1 MQEIF
6 KMRKRLFAT
15 QEVGSLQRP
24 YWLQEFGEQLDRMI
38 LDAAVEWG
46 NRLGV
51 DEANELVNNSGD
63 GLLQKSARLV
73 TVADKERV
81 KEIASI
87 YAIRMQENA
96 GLDRIFNGEQ
106 MRTEMY
112 SFMANFINGITRAG
126 VLNSF
131 DANYFIKGV
140 INGRIAI
147 LRNGIDFFIKE
158 FDFTKG
164 HTNREVKT
172 CLTGPYTMVDWSY
185 LEHYTYGYEASNV
198 SRGLA
203 IRKGREE
210 AVMDFATE
218 VLNPVVH
225 ALENSGAKFI
235 QIDEPAAASDEGESG
250 FFVKALNASF
260 KDISKE
266 VMRAVHLCYS
276 DYSKLFPDLAECKA
290 NSYLIEFTNH
300 SSPDKFRESDV
311 DQNTFRALSLFK
323 EYGMKAKIGIGVVDI
338 HSDMLES
345 PEKIRDEIMVASKIL
360 GDPSLVEVN
369 PDCGLR
375 TRNPEVAYAKLGNMV
390 RGAELARTEYG
401 E

>member
-1 MQEIF
+1 
-6 KMRKRLFAT
+6 MRERLFTT

-24 YWLQEFGEQLDRMI
+24 YWLQRFGQQLDRKT
-38 LDAAVEWG
+38 LHSAVEWG
-46 NRLGV
+46 NRLNV
-51 DEANELVNNSGD
+51 DEVNELVNSSGN
-63 GLLQKSARLV
+63 GLLQKQPPHITA
-73 TVADKERV
+73 ADKERV

-87 YAIRMQENA
+87 YAVRMQENA

-112 SFMANFINGITRAG
+112 SFMANYTNGMSRAG
-126 VLNSF
+126 VLNAF

-140 INGRIAI
+140 IDGSISI
-147 LRNGIDFFIKE
+147 LENGIDFFVKE
-158 FDFTKG
+158 FDFTKSR
-164 HTNREVKT
+164 TKREIKT

-185 LEHYTYGYEASNV
+185 LEHYIYGYEANV
-198 SRGLA
+198 NRLLTR
-203 IRKGREE
+203 RKGREG

-218 VLNPVVH
+218 VINPVIR
-225 ALENSGAKFI
+225 ALEKFGAKFI
-235 QIDEPAAASDEGESG
+235 QIDEPAAATDGGESG
-250 FFVKALNASF
+250 LFVQALNASF
-260 KDISKE
+260 KGISKA
-266 VMRAVHLCYS
+266 VGRAVHLCYS
-276 DYSKLFPDLAECKA
+276 DYSKLFPDLAECEA

-300 SSPDKFRESDV
+300 SLPDKFRVSDV
-311 DQNTFRALSLFK
+311 DQNTFRALLLFK

-338 HSDMLES
+338 HSDVIES

-375 TRNPEVAYAKLGNMV
+375 TRKPEIAYTKLQNMV
-390 RGAELARTEYG
+390 KGAELARIECG

>member
-1 MQEIF
+1 
-6 KMRKRLFAT
+6 MRERLFTT

-24 YWLQEFGEQLDRMI
+24 YWLQRFGQQLDRKT
-38 LDAAVEWG
+38 LHSVVEWG
-46 NRLGV
+46 NRLSV
-51 DEANELVNNSGD
+51 DEVNELLNSSGN
-63 GLLQKSARLV
+63 GLLQKQSSLI

-87 YAIRMQENA
+87 YAVRMQEHA

-112 SFMANFINGITRAG
+112 SFMANYINGMSRAG
-126 VLNSF
+126 VLNAF

-140 INGRIAI
+140 IDGSISI
-147 LRNGIDFFIKE
+147 LQNGIDFFVKE

-164 HTNREVKT
+164 QTKREIKT

-185 LEHYTYGYEASNV
+185 LEHYICGYEAANV
-198 SRGLA
+198 SRLLA
-203 IRKGREE
+203 RRKGREK

-218 VLNPVVH
+218 VLNPVIR
-225 ALENSGAKFI
+225 ALENTGAKFI
-235 QIDEPAAASDEGESG
+235 QIDEPAAATDEGESG
-250 FFVKALNASF
+250 LFVHSLNASF
-260 KDISKE
+260 KGISKA
-266 VMRAVHLCYS
+266 VGCAVHLCYS

-338 HSDMLES
+338 HSDVIES

-375 TRNPEVAYAKLGNMV
+375 TRKPEIAYAKLQNMV
-390 RGAELARTEYG
+390 KGAELARIEYG
-401 E
+401 Q

>member
-1 MQEIF
+1 M
-6 KMRKRLFAT
+6 KKKLFTT

-24 YWLQEFGEQLDRMI
+24 YWLQRFGQQLDKKT
-38 LDAAVEWG
+38 LHSAVEWG
-46 NRLGV
+46 DRLKV
-51 DEANELVNNSGD
+51 DEVNELVNSSGN
-63 GLLQKSARLV
+63 GLLQKKAHLI
-73 TVADKERV
+73 TAADNERV

-87 YAIRMQENA
+87 YSIRMQENA

-112 SFMANFINGITRAG
+112 NFMANFINGMSRAG
-126 VLNSF
+126 VLNAF

-140 INGRIAI
+140 IDGSLSI
-147 LRNGIDFFIKE
+147 LENGIDFFVKE
-158 FDFTKG
+158 FNFTK
-164 HTNREVKT
+164 TWTKKEVKT

-185 LEHYTYGYEASNV
+185 LEHYIYGYEVANV
-198 SRGLA
+198 SKAIA

-210 AVMDFATE
+210 AIMDFATR
-218 VLNPVVH
+218 VLNPVVC

-235 QIDEPAAASDEGESG
+235 QIDEPAAATDEGESG
-250 FFVKALNASF
+250 LFVHALNASF
-260 KDISKE
+260 KGISEE
-266 VMRAVHLCYS
+266 VGRAVHLCYS

-300 SSPDKFRESDV
+300 SSPDKFRERDV

-323 EYGMKAKIGIGVVDI
+323 EHRMKAKIGIGVVDI
-338 HSDMLES
+338 HSDAIES

-375 TRNPEVAYAKLGNMV
+375 TRKPEIAYAKLQNMV
-390 RGAELARTEYG
+390 KGAELARGEYG

>member
-1 MQEIF
+1 
-6 KMRKRLFAT
+6 MRERLFTT

-24 YWLQEFGEQLDRMI
+24 YWLQRFGQQLDRKT
-38 LDAAVEWG
+38 LHSAVQWG
-46 NRLGV
+46 NRLSV
-51 DEANELVNNSGD
+51 DEVNELVNSSGN
-63 GLLQKSARLV
+63 GLLQKQSPLITA
-73 TVADKERV
+73 ADKERV

-87 YAIRMQENA
+87 YAVRMQENA

-112 SFMANFINGITRAG
+112 SFMANYINGMSRAG
-126 VLNSF
+126 VLNAF

-140 INGRIAI
+140 IDGGISI
-147 LRNGIDFFIKE
+147 LENGIDFFVKE
-158 FDFTKG
+158 FDFTKSQ
-164 HTNREVKT
+164 TKREIKT

-185 LEHYTYGYEASNV
+185 LEHYIYGYEAANV
-198 SRGLA
+198 CRRLTR
-203 IRKGREE
+203 RKGREE

-218 VLNPVVH
+218 VLNPVIR

-235 QIDEPAAASDEGESG
+235 QIDEPAAATDEGESG
-250 FFVKALNASF
+250 LFVQALNASF
-260 KDISKE
+260 KGISKA
-266 VMRAVHLCYS
+266 VGRAVHLCYS

-290 NSYLIEFTNH
+290 DSYLIEFTNH

-311 DQNTFRALSLFK
+311 DQNTFKALSLFK
-323 EYGMKAKIGIGVVDI
+323 KYGMKAKIGIGVVDI
-338 HSDMLES
+338 HSDMIES

-360 GDPSLVEVN
+360 DDPSLVEVN

-375 TRNPEVAYAKLGNMV
+375 TRKPEIAYAKLKNMV
-390 RGAELARTEYG
+390 KGAGLARIEYG